1 MDFTLLPSVRQLVA
15 TWPTAP
21 RSYAI
26 WQQAI
31 PALIKATEPGLPLL
45 RFVSGPADLACQ
57 VHCPVISYQAF
68 LPLDIT
74 NVTDS
79 LCV

>member
-31 PALIKATEPGLPLL
+31 PALIKATEPGLPL
-45 RFVSGPADLACQ
+45 FCDL
-57 VHCPVISYQAF
+57 YQGQLTWRVKSTAQ
-68 LPLDIT
+68 
-74 NVTDS
+74 
-79 LCV
+79 